1 MTFCVT
7 PASISPRRIFWGR
20 QEKPENRPGSLNLA
34 AVLAHQ
40 IGGGAASRHFV
51 PQLLE
56 AQPRVTFAIV
66 HELDRG
72 ILRHRPG
79 HERGRV
85 LADRLVDII
94 RAVILAHRPFETDR
108 SHRPWTEFGVAGGF
122 DRWRRPGLIFNGELF
137 PPPVRFGL
145 ALLLGNVILV
155 HSSQLSTL

>member
-56 AQPRVTFAIV
+56 AQPRIAFAIV

-85 LADRLVDII
+85 LADRLVDIL
-94 RAVILAHRPFETDR
+94 RTMILAHRPFETVL
-108 SHRPWTEFGVAGGF
+108 SHGPC
-122 DRWRRPGLIFNGELF
+122 
-137 PPPVRFGL
+137 
-145 ALLLGNVILV
+145 
-155 HSSQLSTL
+155 SQLREPLGFATWRPRWVD